1 MRVMVLALVALL
13 GACATG
19 GGGGAAEDAAS
30 GPSPFPVQRGT
41 AERPPAAAPGQTAP
55 PEGAARGGIDFG
67 QWRSTDPAV
76 YAPAFQTQIRQRFAN
91 QTNAELRASLE
102 ANGFACE
109 DERRLDC
116 RIEIM
121 ERQCAFDWYV
131 VLERGTR
138 ECVEA
143 QTGLRLGYV
152 EQLYTFGALDRD
164 PRERVVTVAYYALA
178 KLSDHRIRAA
188 TDAMGVGWF
197 ALDELP
203 KLAFDHDDI
212 IARAHERLRGKVRYA
227 PVGFELLPPRFS
239 LTQLQ
244 RLYEIILGTA
254 LDKRNFRKK
263 ILSMD
268 LLVETDEV
276 EQGVRHRAARLYRF
290 DRRKYERLL
299 RQGFELQL

>member
-1 MRVMVLALVALL
+1 MSHAYEYPRAALAVDCVVFGLDEADLKVLLIQRKLPPHQHAWALPGGFVQPDEALD
-13 GACATG
+13 
-19 GGGGAAEDAAS
+19 DAA
-30 GPSPFPVQRGT
+30 
-41 AERPPAAAPGQTAP
+41 
-55 PEGAARGGIDFG
+55 AR
-67 QWRSTDPAV
+67 
-76 YAPAFQTQIRQRFAN
+76 
-91 QTNAELRASLE
+91 ELRE
-102 ANGFACE
+102 E
-109 DERRLDC
+109 
-116 RIEIM
+116 
-121 ERQCAFDWYV
+121 
-131 VLERGTR
+131 
-138 ECVEA
+138 
-143 QTGLRLGYV
+143 TGVDDVYL
-152 EQLYTFGALDRD
+152 EQLYTFGALGRD

-197 ALDELP
+197 ALDGLP
-203 KLAFDHDDI
+203 KLAFDHEQI
-212 IARAHERLRGKVRYA
+212 VGRARERLRGKVRYA

-244 RLYEIILGTA
+244 RLYEIILGTE

-299 RQGFELQL
+299 KQGFELSI